1 MKLLSAGYL
10 SVLLTVSLLALLPRP
25 VKGGGGPI
33 GIDHR
38 LSQSDTGI
46 WSRSNQNA
54 LQYLGVTGNMG
65 VALWEGGD
73 THLGKTAWQSLDSMA
88 LSAVVANAAK
98 PVFGRQRPSQTDDPN
113 QWFKGGR
120 SFPSGEVAT
129 ITGIVTPYI
138 LEYRYDYPTVWA
150 LELLPAYDAVARMKS
165 RGHWQTDVLAGFA
178 VGTGSGYLAHSREN
192 PLILGLLPSGFTVG
206 FRKQF

>member
-1 MKLLSAGYL
+1 L
-10 SVLLTVSLLALLPRP
+10 VSLLALLPKSA
-25 VKGGGGPI
+25 KGDGGPV

-38 LSQSDTGI
+38 LSQSDTGV

-54 LQYLGVTGNMG
+54 LQYLSIAGNLG
-65 VALWEGGD
+65 FALWEGGD
-73 THLGKTAWQSLDSMA
+73 TRPGKTAWQSVDSMA
-88 LSAVVANAAK
+88 LSAVAANVAK

-138 LEYRYDYPTVWA
+138 LEYRHDYPTVWA

-178 VGTGSGYLAHSREN
+178 IGTGSGYLARSRDD
-192 PLILGLLPSGFTVG
+192 PLILGLLPNGLTVG
-206 FRKQF
+206 FKKQF

>member
-1 MKLLSAGYL
+1 M
-10 SVLLTVSLLALLPRP
+10 
-25 VKGGGGPI
+25 GGGGPI

-46 WSRSNQNA
+46 WNRSNQNT
-54 LQYLGVTGNMG
+54 LQYFGIAGNVG
-65 VALWEGGD
+65 FALWEGGD
-73 THLGKTAWQSLDSMA
+73 TRLGKTAWQSVDSMA

-113 QWFKGGR
+113 RWFKGGR

-129 ITGIVTPYI
+129 IAGIVTPYAMQ
-138 LEYRYDYPTVWA
+138 YGHDYPAVWA
-150 LELLPAYDAVARMKS
+150 LELLPAYDAIARMKS

-178 VGTGSGYLAHSREN
+178 IGSGSGYLAHSRDN
-192 PLILGLLPSGFTVG
+192 PFILGLLPGGFSAG
-206 FRKQF
+206 LRKQF

>member
-1 MKLLSAGYL
+1 MKPLSANHQFAFL
-10 SVLLTVSLLALLPRP
+10 MTLLLALLPRL
-25 VKGGGGPI
+25 VMGGGGPI

-46 WSRSNQNA
+46 WNRSNQNT
-54 LQYLGVTGNMG
+54 LQYFGIAGNVG
-65 VALWEGGD
+65 FALWEGGD
-73 THLGKTAWQSLDSMA
+73 TRLGKTAWQSVDSMA

-113 QWFKGGR
+113 RWFKGGR

-129 ITGIVTPYI
+129 IAGIVTPYAMQ
-138 LEYRYDYPTVWA
+138 YGHDYPAVWA
-150 LELLPAYDAVARMKS
+150 LELLPAYDAIARMKS

-178 VGTGSGYLAHSREN
+178 IGSGSGYLAHSRDN
-192 PLILGLLPSGFTVG
+192 PFILGLF
-206 FRKQF
+206 